1 MTHSHAHESLMKT
14 YAESQNKPPFDWNA
28 ELQKKIDGE
37 EGIDAGELDALADKW
52 VTCAVAGQCDAILRD
67 KHGQPEDKKLMA
79 LGLDFGWEVCQ
90 EDWLAAQTTLA
101 KIETRSAEILAM
113 L

>member
-1 MTHSHAHESLMKT
+1 MT

-37 EGIDAGELDALADKW
+37 EGIDNAKLWKLARNW
-52 VTCAVAGQCDAILRD
+52 PTCACGRQCEAIPRNGTGMPIDPDLRHLGY
-67 KHGQPEDKKLMA
+67 KFED
-79 LGLDFGWEVCQ
+79 FIFRHN
-90 EDWLAAQTTLA
+90 WLAAQATLA
-101 KIETRSAEILAM
+101 KIEARSAEILAT